1 MARRTYDPTEV
12 GETTLLRWGDLRW
25 GDVQEATTG
34 RRAQRARGSHD
45 GRGLGEGDS
54 TAAWAVC
61 TREGI
66 APSLFLRTVARETTQ
81 LPRDLAV
88 AVLRRPT
95 PAAAIRR
102 GCPGCAASTV
112 SAEQATSGPFLRG
125 DVGGHRIESTPFM
138 NPPLATVNG

>member
-66 APSLFLRTVARETTQ
+66 APFPVPADRGPE
-81 LPRDLAV
+81 
-88 AVLRRPT
+88 RRPSCL
-95 PAAAIRR
+95 AISRWQ
-102 GCPGCAASTV
+102 S
-112 SAEQATSGPFLRG
+112 
-125 DVGGHRIESTPFM
+125 
-138 NPPLATVNG
+138 